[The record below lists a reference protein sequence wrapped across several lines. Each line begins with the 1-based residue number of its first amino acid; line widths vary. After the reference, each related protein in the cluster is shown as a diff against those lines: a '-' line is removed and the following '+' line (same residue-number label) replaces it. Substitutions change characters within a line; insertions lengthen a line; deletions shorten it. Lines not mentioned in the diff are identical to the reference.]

1 MEIEKLRII
10 VTINLSEHLWYDEE
24 RILVIE
30 TYAGEI
36 ERQYIVQKPVLNKK
50 IQKHYRHY
58 QEILN

>member
-24 RILVIE
+24 KILVIE

-36 ERQYIVQKPVLNKK
+36 ERQYIVEKPALNAK
-50 IQKHYRHY
+50 IQKHYQHY
-58 QEILN
+58 KEILN